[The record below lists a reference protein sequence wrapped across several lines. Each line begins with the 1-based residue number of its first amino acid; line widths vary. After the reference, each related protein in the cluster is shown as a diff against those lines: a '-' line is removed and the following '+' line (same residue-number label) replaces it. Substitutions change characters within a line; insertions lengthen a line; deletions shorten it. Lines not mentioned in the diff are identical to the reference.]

1 MSGCSLLHNCILK
14 RRIAGRFAVENQ
26 LSSSTSGLG
35 IHFAVWIVDLYFAVE
50 EIWSWN
56 NKRVRTGE
64 QWEEVLWLIANPTP

>member
-1 MSGCSLLHNCILK
+1 MSGCSLLHNCILE

-64 QWEEVLWLIANPTP
+64 QWEEVLCLIANPTP